1 MNQTKESPLARG
13 YLDRARKAKI
23 QVNLLKQRIMNLRM
37 LTTDTSVHLT
47 ENRIQ
52 NDSADKNKLLTLT
65 AQIDEME
72 RELEETK
79 EALENIRLE
88 IGIMICRLNDPF
100 IQRVLIMHYLD
111 YKSWRAIAREI
122 GYSHAQIFRY
132 RDAGLAELEEI
143 LKPFTDET

>member
-1 MNQTKESPLARG
+1 MGKNDRRDKRMNQTREFPLAHG

-23 QVNLLKQRIMNLRM
+23 QVNMLKQRIMNLRM

-88 IGIMICRLNDPF
+88 MTACATAVFCPEY
-100 IQRVLIMHYLD
+100 RV
-111 YKSWRAIAREI
+111 
-122 GYSHAQIFRY
+122 
-132 RDAGLAELEEI
+132 
-143 LKPFTDET
+143 